1 MKIFLQGMAQDNA
14 KRAPAQTSARERL
27 SQAATGSAANQYEP
41 LRSDNHCGAQP
52 LSGEF
57 SMRFARFVLV
67 VQAVIMIAFSLA
79 YWLRPY
85 EMANLNG
92 MLLMETA
99 SVSHMRVYYGGLQLG
114 LALFLLWAMRVSEH
128 ARAALVML
136 VITMLALAAGRLG
149 SLWLDGGELI
159 GFDLA
164 SLIYR
169 VGAALLAA
177 VALLM
182 MRERLLTDSDS
193 DSDAEPDA
201 EFQSKR
207 TRLDD
212 GPPKPFRLGD
222 GPAPVTTA
230 EPAPAPFRRGD
241 PDAQPADM
249 PQDPPGR

>member
-1 MKIFLQGMAQDNA
+1 
-14 KRAPAQTSARERL
+14 
-27 SQAATGSAANQYEP
+27 
-41 LRSDNHCGAQP
+41 
-52 LSGEF
+52 
-57 SMRFARFVLV
+57 MRFARFVLV

-114 LALFLLWAMRVSEH
+114 LALFLLWAMRVPEH
-128 ARAALVML
+128 TRAALVML

-177 VALLM
+177 VALLL
-182 MRERLLTDSDS
+182 MRERLRTDPDA
-193 DSDAEPDA
+193 DAELDA
-201 EFQSKR
+201 ASQSKR

-222 GPAPVTTA
+222 GPAPVTTT

-241 PDAQPADM
+241 PEAQPADI

>member
-1 MKIFLQGMAQDNA
+1 
-14 KRAPAQTSARERL
+14 
-27 SQAATGSAANQYEP
+27 
-41 LRSDNHCGAQP
+41 
-52 LSGEF
+52 
-57 SMRFARFVLV
+57 MRFARFVLV
-67 VQAVIMIAFSLA
+67 VQAVIMIGFSLA

-114 LALFLLWAMRVSEH
+114 LALFLLWAIRGPER

-169 VGAALLAA
+169 VCAAVLAA
-177 VALLM
+177 VALLA
-182 MRERLLTDSDS
+182 MRERAAPEATVERV
-193 DSDAEPDA
+193 EPP
-201 EFQSKR
+201 
-207 TRLDD
+207 TRRLVDE
-212 GPPKPFRLGD
+212 PPQPFRLGD
-222 GPAPVTTA
+222 AQP
-230 EPAPAPFRRGD
+230 EPDTSTEPTPQPFRRD
-241 PDAQPADM
+241 DSAP
-249 PQDPPGR
+249 